1 MTATQAPPTVPNQWV
16 TPAAEPSPPV
26 PGRWIGGLVGAG
38 LSLLVAAIGALGLR
52 GTDFGFAIQST
63 TQLGAFGIPVGAV
76 LGMLFW
82 PIGRRAR
89 GLGVLG
95 VGLAIGVLAL
105 PLGDVIIVTTL
116 AASAVSE
123 RTVDL
128 AGALVSAL
136 SMSIIGLVF
145 SVVAAPITIPVG
157 IAWAVIVR
165 LLPERLV
172 SFLAGAT
179 GRRVVT

>member
-1 MTATQAPPTVPNQWV
+1 MTATQAPPTVPSHWV
-16 TPAAEPSPPV
+16 TPAVEPSPPA
-26 PGRWIGGLVGAG
+26 PGRWIGGLIGAG
-38 LSLLVAAIGALGLR
+38 LSLLVAVIGGLGLR
-52 GTDFGFAIQST
+52 ETDFGFAIQST
-63 TQLGAFGIPVGAV
+63 TQLGLFGIPVGAV
-76 LGMLFW
+76 LGTLFW
-82 PIGRRAR
+82 PIGRRVR
-89 GLGVLG
+89 GFGVLG

-105 PLGDVIIVTTL
+105 PLGDLIIVTTL
-116 AASAVSE
+116 AASALSE

-128 AGALVSAL
+128 AAALVSAL

-172 SFLAGAT
+172 SSVAGVT
-179 GRRVVT
+179 GRRAAS